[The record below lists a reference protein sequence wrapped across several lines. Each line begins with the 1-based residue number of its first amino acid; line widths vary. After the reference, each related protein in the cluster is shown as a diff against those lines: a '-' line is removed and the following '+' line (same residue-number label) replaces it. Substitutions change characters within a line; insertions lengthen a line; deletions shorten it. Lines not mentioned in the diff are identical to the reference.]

1 MKQNGYVKAV
11 KAAFPYTI
19 PVLTG
24 YLFIGIAFGVMYQ
37 EKGYNFLWAILM
49 SILVYA
55 GSGQY
60 LAVNFFAPG
69 VSFLQIIFLEFMVNM
84 KKPLRILEL
93 GTAIGYSAIIMHDA
107 AGCNPHITTI
117 ERSEEMIKYAKEN
130 IKAYGLEDK
139 ITIEA
144 GDCLEVLEKLE
155 GPYDLIFM
163 DAGKGHYNH
172 FLPHCLRLLK
182 DDGIIIADN
191 VLFRGMVATDD
202 LVKRRKIT
210 IVKRMRTYLDMV
222 SQDENLITS
231 VIPMGDGIAITRR
244 KN

>member
-1 MKQNGYVKAV
+1 MSGVTYDYMEEYIRGLIPESEGKLKELEDFAKENGVPIAQKE
-11 KAAFPYTI
+11 TI
-19 PVLTG
+19 
-24 YLFIGIAFGVMYQ
+24 
-37 EKGYNFLWAILM
+37 K
-49 SILVYA
+49 
-55 GSGQY
+55 
-60 LAVNFFAPG
+60 
-69 VSFLQIIFLEFMVNM
+69 FLEFMVSM

-93 GTAIGYSAIIMHDA
+93 GTAIGYSAIIMYEA

-130 IKAYGLEDK
+130 IKAYGLENN

-144 GDCLEVLEKLE
+144 GVCLEVLERLE
-155 GPYDLIFM
+155 EPYDLIFM

-191 VLFRGMVATDD
+191 VLFRGMVASDD

-210 IVKRMRTYLDMV
+210 IVKRMRTYLDLV
-222 SQDENLITS
+222 SQDKDLITS

-244 KN
+244 R